1 MSDLII
7 ILDTE
12 TTGQDPETC
21 ALVELAWAT
30 YHLDHG
36 LVDARSILVDP
47 GAGAEVPD
55 VVGIDA
61 GMAHEYGT
69 TAWVAVLEMD
79 RDALNGEGALAY
91 VAHNAGFDARV
102 IERHQ
107 PDEAEGSESMRR
119 WVCTYR
125 DIEWPLGNRSL
136 NETAISH
143 GVGVVSAHRALD
155 DVMTLVRLHDAVRGM
170 GHDLRAM
177 YARAMAPRVRC
188 VARVSYDDR
197 QQAKDAGFTWDGE
210 RREWWR
216 AVIADEVDAFVEAL
230 PFRCHVAR

>member
-1 MSDLII
+1 MNDIII

-12 TTGQDPETC
+12 TTGPDPETC

-47 GAGAEVPD
+47 GEGAEVPD

-61 GMAHEYGT
+61 GMARGHGWR
-69 TAWVAVLEMD
+69 AAVAVRKL
-79 RDALNGEGALAY
+79 DAVATGPIY

-102 IERHQ
+102 VERH
-107 PDEAEGSESMRR
+107 DADDVADRR

-188 VARVSYDDR
+188 VARVGYDDR
-197 QQAKDAGFTWDGE
+197 QQAKDAGFAWDGE

-216 AVIADEVDAFVEAL
+216 AVVADEVDAFVEAL

>member
-12 TTGQDPETC
+12 TTGPDPDTC
-21 ALVELAWAT
+21 ALVELAWAA

-36 LVDARSILVDP
+36 LVDARTILVDP
-47 GAGAEVPD
+47 GADAEVPD

-61 GMAHEYGT
+61 GMAHELGE
-69 TAWVAVLEMD
+69 TAAHAVSCLV
-79 RDALNGEGALAY
+79 DAAGVDGEDALAY

-102 IERHQ
+102 IERH
-107 PDEAEGSESMRR
+107 DAGGVESRR
-119 WVCTYR
+119 WVCSYR
-125 DIEWPLGNRSL
+125 DLEWPLGNRSL

-177 YARAMAPRVRC
+177 YARAMAPRVRV
-188 VARVSYDDR
+188 VAHVSYDAR
-197 QQAKDAGFTWDGE
+197 QQAKDAGFAWDGE

-216 AVIADEVDAFVEAL
+216 DVVADEVDAVVGAL